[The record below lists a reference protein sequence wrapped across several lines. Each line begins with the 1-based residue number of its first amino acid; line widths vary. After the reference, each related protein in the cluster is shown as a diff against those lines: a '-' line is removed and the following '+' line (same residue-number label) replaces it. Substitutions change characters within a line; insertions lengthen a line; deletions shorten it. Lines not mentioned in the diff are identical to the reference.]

1 MSDIDGDDS
10 FENDLYDVVA
20 TLQHKTRL
28 GRLAGIIDLC
38 VEYERITIGS
48 SEDANIIISRPG
60 TEAISCVI
68 ELSSATEIFVIN
80 TAKINC
86 TLINGKIFHF
96 RTKLKHNDILSINEK
111 SMVFCYCTV
120 EEETMNCKD
129 FLAGDSA
136 KAEFEASLKRLR
148 IAERAAIGAV
158 ETGGDNRDKD
168 MREKKGK
175 KSAQTKRKL
184 EKRRKELKKRI
195 EKYVGVGKIKEVYDK
210 NNVKRSFLMVCPDCG
225 FRSTR
230 LHQHLATK
238 HDVDLKE
245 AKMRE
250 SKIRV
255 MYLWAKK
262 DHHGIAKP
270 LPCEKCCKWFCRLD
284 NHLKVKHK
292 YNKIEIKKVMDKARA
307 SNLY

>member
-1 MSDIDGDDS
+1 VRVDHASAILCSNLHNEGIQE
-10 FENDLYDVVA
+10 F
-20 TLQHKTRL
+20 TRN
-28 GRLAGIIDLC
+28 
-38 VEYERITIGS
+38 S
-48 SEDANIIISRPG
+48 S
-60 TEAISCVI
+60 
-68 ELSSATEIFVIN
+68 
-80 TAKINC
+80 
-86 TLINGKIFHF
+86 LIA
-96 RTKLKHNDILSINEK
+96 L
-111 SMVFCYCTV
+111 
-120 EEETMNCKD
+120 
-129 FLAGDSA
+129 DSA

-292 YNKIEIKKVMDKARA
+292 YNKIEIKKVMEKARA